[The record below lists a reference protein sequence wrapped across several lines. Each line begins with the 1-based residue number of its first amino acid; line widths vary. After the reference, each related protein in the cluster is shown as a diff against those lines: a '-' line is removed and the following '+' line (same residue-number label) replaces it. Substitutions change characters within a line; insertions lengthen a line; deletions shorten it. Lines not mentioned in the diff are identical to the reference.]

1 MDWLNSLLEFG
12 LNAFGKSGGIPTTAS
27 GVSLL
32 GSLLYGHYADEGRK
46 IWWDTFMEKGWDEG
60 ERAYHEYMAEKLD
73 MTPDEFKDFFED
85 TMKDEFTGRSRYER
99 SLDEVARWKQDH
111 PDPMDVLV
119 DMVMEQTGGK

>member
-1 MDWLNSLLEFG
+1 MDFLSSILEFG

-32 GSLLYGHYADEGRK
+32 GSLLYGQYADEGRK
-46 IWWDTFMEKGWDEG
+46 IWWDTFMEQGYETG

-73 MTPDEFKDFFED
+73 MTPDEFR
-85 TMKDEFTGRSRYER
+85 EFRDSHYEG
-99 SLDEVARWKQDH
+99 SLDEVARWKENH

>member
-1 MDWLNSLLEFG
+1 MDFLSSILEFG

-32 GSLLYGHYADEGRK
+32 GSLLYGQYADEGRK
-46 IWWDTFMEKGWDEG
+46 IWWDTFMEQGYETG
-60 ERAYHEYMAEKLD
+60 EKAYHEYMAEKLD
-73 MTPDEFKDFFED
+73 MTPDEFRDFHED
-85 TMKDEFTGRSRYER
+85 SRYEG
-99 SLDEVARWKQDH
+99 SLDEVARWKKNH